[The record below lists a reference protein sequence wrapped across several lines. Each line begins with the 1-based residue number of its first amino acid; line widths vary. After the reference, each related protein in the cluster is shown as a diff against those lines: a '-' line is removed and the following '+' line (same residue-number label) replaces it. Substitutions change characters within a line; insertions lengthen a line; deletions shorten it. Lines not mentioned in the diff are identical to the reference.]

1 MERDLTKGNIAA
13 GIVLFS
19 LPLMAG
25 NLLQQFYNVAD
36 TWIVGRYL
44 GKDALGAVGSS
55 YTLMTFITS
64 VILGLCM
71 GSGAAASVFY
81 GEKSEK
87 RLRECVFR
95 AFAGISV
102 ISVLLCVASYVFC
115 DGILSL
121 LRVPASVVPTMKDY
135 LLIVFA
141 GIVPVFF
148 YNFFSSFLRAI
159 GNSATPLVFL
169 SVAACMNVGL
179 DFLFVAGLGAG
190 VKGAAFATVIAQ
202 SFSGVGIA
210 VFFFLKYKNMI
221 PRKEDLA
228 KDPLVVSSVGRLS
241 VMTCLQQSI
250 MNLGIL
256 AVQGLVNSFGTVIM
270 AAFAAAVKI
279 DSFAYMP
286 VQDFG
291 NGFSTFTAQNY
302 GAGEKERIAKG
313 VLAATA
319 LATVFCVIVS
329 VIVCVFARPLMT
341 IFVDPSET
349 EVIAAGVSYLRTEG
363 ACYVGI
369 GILFLLYGYF
379 RAVNK
384 PVVSLVLTLL
394 SLGTR
399 VLLAYVLSALPQ
411 FGVNGIWISVPIG
424 WGIADL
430 VGIVLLL
437 SGIAGRKKEERGRI

>member
-1 MERDLTKGNIAA
+1 
-13 GIVLFS
+13 
-19 LPLMAG
+19 
-25 NLLQQFYNVAD
+25 
-36 TWIVGRYL
+36 
-44 GKDALGAVGSS
+44 
-55 YTLMTFITS
+55 
-64 VILGLCM
+64 
-71 GSGAAASVFY
+71 
-81 GEKSEK
+81 
-87 RLRECVFR
+87 
-95 AFAGISV
+95 
-102 ISVLLCVASYVFC
+102 
-115 DGILSL
+115 
-121 LRVPASVVPTMKDY
+121 
-135 LLIVFA
+135 
-141 GIVPVFF
+141 
-148 YNFFSSFLRAI
+148 
-159 GNSATPLVFL
+159 
-169 SVAACMNVGL
+169 
-179 DFLFVAGLGAG
+179 
-190 VKGAAFATVIAQ
+190 
-202 SFSGVGIA
+202 
-210 VFFFLKYKNMI
+210 
-221 PRKEDLA
+221 
-228 KDPLVVSSVGRLS
+228 
-241 VMTCLQQSI
+241 MTCLQQSI